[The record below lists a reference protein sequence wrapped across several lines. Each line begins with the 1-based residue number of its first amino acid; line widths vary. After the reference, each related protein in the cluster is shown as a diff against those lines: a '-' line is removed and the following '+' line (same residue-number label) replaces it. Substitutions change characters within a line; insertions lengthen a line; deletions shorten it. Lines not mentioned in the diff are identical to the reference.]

1 MDNTFLNSNLKLTI
15 NQMLMSNLHIGH
27 TKKFLNIRIK
37 PYLLGIRNNVHILD
51 IAHTPFQFKLLVNI
65 IINLVSLR
73 QNLLIVKDRDVFNF
87 RNTLNLSQIFYYD
100 KKWIGGSLTNFR
112 KVRQSSKFKEE
123 NDFYN
128 SLGSMRFMPSLVFFF
143 DIDLSRWAAME
154 ASNLEIPIASVIDSN
169 VSLLN
174 HVNFPVLG
182 NNKSF
187 EALFLYLNVIVNSVL
202 KGKQKELL
210 KILSIL

>member
-1 MDNTFLNSNLKLTI
+1 
-15 NQMLMSNLHIGH
+15 MSNLHIGH
-27 TKKFLNIRIK
+27 TKKFLNIRVK
-37 PYLLGIRNNVHILD
+37 PYLLGIRNNVYILN

-87 RNTLNLSQIFYYD
+87 RDMLNLSQIFYYD
-100 KKWIGGSLTNFR
+100 KKWVGGSLTNFR
-112 KVRQSSKFKEE
+112 KVRRSIKFKEE
-123 NDFYN
+123 NAFYN
-128 SLGSMRFMPSLVFFF
+128 SLGSLRYMPSLVFFF

-154 ASNLEIPIASVIDSN
+154 ASNLEIPIASVIDTN
-169 VSLLN
+169 ASLLD

-187 EALFLYLNVIVNSVL
+187 EALFLYLNIIVNSVL

-210 KILSIL
+210 KILSII

>member
-1 MDNTFLNSNLKLTI
+1 
-15 NQMLMSNLHIGH
+15 MSNLHIGH

>member
-143 DIDLSRWAAME
+143 DIDLSR
-154 ASNLEIPIASVIDSN
+154 
-169 VSLLN
+169 
-174 HVNFPVLG
+174 
-182 NNKSF
+182 
-187 EALFLYLNVIVNSVL
+187 
-202 KGKQKELL
+202 
-210 KILSIL
+210 